1 MASNCLW
8 QILLWAE
15 AVNDDDHHNNV
26 CVLFLSI
33 PVSGIKHH
41 QAAAA
46 PAPAAITSRWA
57 RSVHE
62 TFLSFLLNPSF
73 TERCIDQSHFDCW
86 HNNALIYK
94 D

>member
-15 AVNDDDHHNNV
+15 AVNDDHHNNNNNNV

-46 PAPAAITSRWA
+46 LDPAYGGGEIKSKK
-57 RSVHE
+57 V
-62 TFLSFLLNPSF
+62 
-73 TERCIDQSHFDCW
+73 
-86 HNNALIYK
+86 LIFIFIELQ
-94 D
+94 